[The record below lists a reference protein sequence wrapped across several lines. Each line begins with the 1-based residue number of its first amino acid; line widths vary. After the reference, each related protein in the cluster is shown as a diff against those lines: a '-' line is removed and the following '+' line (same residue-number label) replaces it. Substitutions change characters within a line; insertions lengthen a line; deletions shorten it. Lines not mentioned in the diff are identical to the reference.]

1 MSKNQL
7 VYDVN
12 DKPAFGKNLVFAFQ
26 QVLAIMAATIAV
38 PTIIGLPTQIPAA
51 ILGAGLGTIVYL
63 LFTKFKSPVIISS
76 SFAFLSSLSTA
87 LCFGYCGI
95 ILGGILA
102 GLVYVV
108 LALIIKFAGSK
119 WVSKL
124 MPPVIIGPTV
134 ALIGLSLAG
143 SAMGDIVKASGLK
156 EVAGEWVAVTNGSY
170 NLVALLCGLVTL
182 ITICI
187 CSTQKRFK
195 MGRLIPFIIG
205 IGAGYAVASFFSI
218 FGYACNVEYL
228 QIVNWKPLVAN
239 FAALGDSTASVGAK
253 FQSFLNYPDFALI
266 EAIKELV
273 TGNVSEAVKIA
284 VSAATDGKVTAST
297 LTWAGVGEVALAF
310 IPVALVVFAEHI
322 ADHKNLGSIIGRDLV
337 EGEPG
342 LCRTLLGDGVG
353 SMAGTVFGICPN
365 TTYGESVGCVAIT
378 KNASV
383 STIFLAAIMCIVLSF
398 ISPLMALLRTI
409 PACVMGGVCLTLY
422 GFIAVS
428 GLKMFKDINLGDNKN
443 LFTVSTILIAGI
455 GGLSIKIPYKILSSD
470 LIGQTIKDGAIVD
483 VVLSPAGTVD
493 KTITITSI
501 ATALVL
507 GIIVHAII
515 NAIEKKQGGD
525 GNEEEV
531 KEEPQSLI
539 TGAVAPNATFE
550 VGVDVV
556 KAAEE
561 KAREEEVVEELREEE
576 KAIEN
581 AESSDKE

>member
-7 VYDVN
+7 VYDIN
-12 DKPAFGKNLVFAFQ
+12 DKPALGKNLVFAFQ

-87 LCFGYCGI
+87 LAFGYCGI

-143 SAMGDIVKASGLK
+143 SAMGDIVKASG
-156 EVAGEWVAVTNGSY
+156 AVVNQSY
-170 NLVALLCGLVTL
+170 NLVALFCGLITL

-187 CSTQKRFK
+187 CSTQKKFK
-195 MGRLIPFIIG
+195 MGRLIPFILG

-218 FGYACNVEYL
+218 FGYACHVEYL
-228 QIVNWKPLVAN
+228 KIVNWQPLVDN

-273 TGNVSEAVKIA
+273 TGNVSEAVKTA
-284 VSAATDGKVTAST
+284 VSAATNGKVTAGT

-342 LCRTLLGDGVG
+342 LERTLLGDGVG
-353 SMAGTVFGICPN
+353 SMVGTLFGICPN

-398 ISPLMALLRTI
+398 VSPLMALLRTI

-455 GGLSIKIPYKILSSD
+455 GGLSIQIPYKILKSD
-470 LIGQTIKDGAIVD
+470 IIGQTIKDGAIID
-483 VVLSPAGTVD
+483 VILKPAGTVD

-515 NAIEKKQGGD
+515 SAIEKKQGGD
-525 GNEEEV
+525 GNEELA

-539 TGAVAPNATFE
+539 TGAVAPNATFD

-561 KAREEEVVEELREEE
+561 KEREEEVVEELREEE
-576 KAIEN
+576 KAEEQS
-581 AESSDKE
+581 ESFDKE

>member
-7 VYDVN
+7 VYDIN
-12 DKPAFGKNLVFAFQ
+12 DKPALGKNLVFAFQ

-87 LCFGYCGI
+87 LAFGYCGI

-143 SAMGDIVKASGLK
+143 SAMGDIVKASG
-156 EVAGEWVAVTNGSY
+156 AVVNQSY
-170 NLVALLCGLVTL
+170 NLVALFCGLITL

-187 CSTQKRFK
+187 CSTQKKFK
-195 MGRLIPFIIG
+195 MGRLIPFILG

-218 FGYACNVEYL
+218 FGYACHVEYL
-228 QIVNWKPLVAN
+228 KIVNWQPLVDN

-297 LTWAGVGEVALAF
+297 LTWAGVGEVVLAF
-310 IPVALVVFAEHI
+310 VPVALVVFAEHI
-322 ADHKNLGSIIGRDLV
+322 ADHKNLGSIIGKDLV

-342 LCRTLLGDGVG
+342 LERTLLGDGVG
-353 SMAGTVFGICPN
+353 SMVGTVFGICPN

-398 ISPLMALLRTI
+398 VSPLMALLRTI

-455 GGLSIKIPYKILSSD
+455 GGLSIQIPYKILKSD
-470 LIGQTIKDGAIVD
+470 IIGQTIKDGAIID
-483 VVLSPAGTVD
+483 VILKPAGTVD

-515 NAIEKKQGGD
+515 SAIEKKQGGD
-525 GNEEEV
+525 GNEEFA

-539 TGAVAPNATFE
+539 TGAVAPNATFD

-561 KAREEEVVEELREEE
+561 KEREEEVVEELREEE
-576 KAIEN
+576 KTIEN

>member
-38 PTIIGLPTQIPAA
+38 PTNIGLPTQIPAA

-76 SFAFLSSLSTA
+76 SFAFWSSLSTA

-156 EVAGEWVAVTNGSY
+156 EVAGELVSVTNGSY

-228 QIVNWKPLVAN
+228 QIVNWKPIVEN

-273 TGNVSEAVKIA
+273 TGNVSEAVNT
-284 VSAATDGKVTAST
+284 ATKGVATT

-455 GGLSIKIPYKILSSD
+455 GGLSIKIPYALAGD
-470 LIGQTIKDGAIVD
+470 
-483 VVLSPAGTVD
+483 GTVT

-515 NAIEKKQGGD
+515 SAIEKKQGGD

-576 KAIEN
+576 KAIET

>member
-87 LCFGYCGI
+87 LAFGYCGI

-156 EVAGEWVAVTNGSY
+156 EVAGELVSVTNGSY

-228 QIVNWKPLVAN
+228 QIVNWKPLVDN

-253 FQSFLNYPDFALI
+253 FQSFLNYPVFALI
-266 EAIKELV
+266 EAIRELV
-273 TGNVSEAVKIA
+273 TGNVNDAVK
-284 VSAATDGKVTAST
+284 AATKGVATT

-455 GGLSIKIPYKILSSD
+455 GGLSIKIPYALAGD
-470 LIGQTIKDGAIVD
+470 
-483 VVLSPAGTVD
+483 GTVT

-525 GNEEEV
+525 GNEEFA

-539 TGAVAPNATFE
+539 TGAVAPNATFD

-561 KAREEEVVEELREEE
+561 KEREEEVVEELREEE
-576 KAIEN
+576 KAEEQF
-581 AESSDKE
+581 ESSDKE

>member
-1 MSKNQL
+1 MTKKQL

-143 SAMGDIVKASGLK
+143 SAMGDITKASG
-156 EVAGEWVAVTNGSY
+156 AAINASY
-170 NLVALLCGLVTL
+170 NLVALFCGLVTL

-187 CSTQKRFK
+187 CSTQKKFK
-195 MGRLIPFIIG
+195 MGRLIPFILG
-205 IGAGYAVASFFSI
+205 IGAGYAVAAFFSI

-228 QIVNWKPLVAN
+228 KIVNWQPLVDN
-239 FAALGDSTASVGAK
+239 FAALGDASASVGAK

-273 TGNVSEAVKIA
+273 TGNVSEAVNT
-284 VSAATDGKVTAST
+284 ATKGVATT

-310 IPVALVVFAEHI
+310 IPVAFVVFAEHI

-365 TTYGESVGCVAIT
+365 TTYGESVGCIAIT

-383 STIFLAAIMCIVLSF
+383 YTILTAAIMCIVISF
-398 ISPLMALLRTI
+398 ISPLMAILRSI
-409 PACVMGGVCLTLY
+409 PSCVMGGVCLTLY

-428 GLKMFKDINLGDNKN
+428 GLRMFKDLDLNENKN
-443 LFTVSTILIAGI
+443 LFVVSAILVAGI
-455 GGLSIKIPYKILSSD
+455 GGLTIQIPYAIAAN
-470 LIGQTIKDGAIVD
+470 GAVE
-483 VVLSPAGTVD
+483 
-493 KTITITSI
+493 KTIQITSI
-501 ATALVL
+501 ATALIL
-507 GIIVHAII
+507 GIITNLVLSKV
-515 NAIEKKQGGD
+515 EKKQSGSAGEASLVTAAVPD
-525 GNEEEV
+525 EV
-531 KEEPQSLI
+531 S
-539 TGAVAPNATFE
+539 VE
-550 VGVDVV
+550 VS
-556 KAAEE
+556 AAESE
-561 KAREEEVVEELREEE
+561 GQTAADNGANAQIEE
-576 KAIEN
+576 KTEA
-581 AESSDKE
+581 